1 MSARACVTPEA
12 ERIQMPESPE
22 ELRTRFAA
30 QNKVSAI
37 TPSSNG
43 TNTSTTRIK
52 RPHRIAIVAGS
63 LLAITGLAVSA
74 GFAGQSASATQAR
87 VSATAEFAD
96 STGLHREQL
105 GAYSAVA
112 KAHADNSAFTTLNE
126 ANQVIAATQNKV
138 DASSLTAVASS
149 LASYEILP
157 LDEVASLTAQTKAET
172 AAVTAASIEADRVA
186 AEAAAEAA
194 ALAAAQAAAQAA
206 EQAKAAEAASA
217 QSLTAGN
224 TPAGARATAQAM
236 AASQYGWGADQF
248 SCLNQLWQKESE
260 WKYDAVNSNGGA
272 TGIPQALPGSKMA
285 TAGSDWATNA
295 TTQIA
300 WGLGYIKASSYGT
313 PCAAWSHS
321 QANNWY

>member
-1 MSARACVTPEA
+1 
-12 ERIQMPESPE
+12 MPESPE

-30 QNKVSAI
+30 QNKRSNS
-37 TPSSNG
+37 TPSSNDTG
-43 TNTSTTRIK
+43 TTTVK
-52 RPHRIAIVAGS
+52 RPHRIAIIAGS
-63 LLAITGLAVSA
+63 MLAITGLAIGA

-87 VSATAEFAD
+87 ISATTELSE

-105 GAYSAVA
+105 TAYSAVA
-112 KAHADNSAFTTLNE
+112 EAHVDNSASITLNE

-138 DASSLTAVASS
+138 DASSLVAVASS
-149 LASYEILP
+149 LAGYEILP
-157 LDEVASLTAQTKAET
+157 LDEITSLTAQTKAET

-186 AEAAAEAA
+186 AEVAAAAAAEAA
-194 ALAAAQAAAQAA
+194 AQAA
-206 EQAKAAEAASA
+206 AAEAARS
-217 QSLTAGN
+217 QSLAAGN
-224 TPAGARATAQAM
+224 TPAAARATAQAM

-272 TGIPQALPGSKMA
+272 TGIPQALPGNKMA

-313 PCAAWSHS
+313 PCAAWAHS

>member
-1 MSARACVTPEA
+1 
-12 ERIQMPESPE
+12 MPESPE
-22 ELRTRFAA
+22 ELRVRFAA
-30 QNKVSAI
+30 QNKRSNSA
-37 TPSSNG
+37 PSSNS
-43 TNTSTTRIK
+43 TASTTTIK
-52 RPHRIAIVAGS
+52 RPHRIAIIAGS
-63 LLAITGLAVSA
+63 VLAITGLAVGA

-87 VSATAEFAD
+87 VSATAELAD

-105 GAYSAVA
+105 GVYGAVA
-112 KAHADNSAFTTLNE
+112 KAHVDNSASITLNE
-126 ANQVIAATQNKV
+126 ANQVLAATENKV
-138 DASSLTAVASS
+138 DASSLAAVASS

-157 LDEVASLTAQTKAET
+157 LDEIADLTAQTKVET

-186 AEAAAEAA
+186 AEVAAA
-194 ALAAAQAAAQAA
+194 AAAQAAAQAA
-206 EQAKAAEAASA
+206 AAEAARA
-217 QSLTAGN
+217 QSLAAGN

-236 AASQYGWGADQF
+236 ASSQYGWGADQF

-260 WKYDAVNSNGGA
+260 WKFDAVNSNGGA
-272 TGIPQALPGSKMA
+272 TGIPQALPGNKMA

-313 PCAAWSHS
+313 PCAAWAHS

>member
-1 MSARACVTPEA
+1 MPETPE
-12 ERIQMPESPE
+12 EIRI
-22 ELRTRFAA
+22 RFAA
-30 QNKVSAI
+30 QNKRSNSI
-37 TPSSNG
+37 PSSNG
-43 TNTSTTRIK
+43 TTGPGTIK
-52 RPHRIAIVAGS
+52 RPHRIAIIATSV
-63 LLAITGLAVSA
+63 LAITGLAVGA
-74 GFAGQSASATQAR
+74 GFAGQSASATQDR
-87 VSATAEFAD
+87 VSATTALAD

-112 KAHADNSAFTTLNE
+112 KAHVDNSASITLNE
-126 ANQVIAATQNKV
+126 ANQVIAATQDKV
-138 DASSLTAVASS
+138 DASSLAAVASS

-157 LDEVASLTAQTKAET
+157 LDEITSLTAQTKAET

-186 AEAAAEAA
+186 AEAAAA
-194 ALAAAQAAAQAA
+194 AAAQAAAEAEAQAA
-206 EQAKAAEAASA
+206 AESTRA
-217 QSLTAGN
+217 QSVAGGN
-224 TPAGARATAQAM
+224 TPAAARATAQAM
-236 AASQYGWGADQF
+236 AASQYGWGEDQF

-272 TGIPQALPGSKMA
+272 TGIPQALPGNKMA

>member
-1 MSARACVTPEA
+1 
-12 ERIQMPESPE
+12 MPESPE
-22 ELRTRFAA
+22 ELRARFAA
-30 QNKVSAI
+30 QNKRSNSA
-37 TPSSNG
+37 PSSNS
-43 TNTSTTRIK
+43 TNSTKVK
-52 RPHRIAIVAGS
+52 RPHRIAIIAGS
-63 LLAITGLAVSA
+63 VLAISGLAVGA
-74 GFAGQSASATQAR
+74 GFAGQSAAATSAR
-87 VSATAEFAD
+87 VSATQELAD

-105 GAYSAVA
+105 GAYDAVA
-112 KAHADNSAFTTLNE
+112 KAHIDNTASITLNE
-126 ANQVIAATQNKV
+126 ANQVIVATQDKV

-157 LDEVASLTAQTKAET
+157 IDEVTSLTAKTKAET

-186 AEAAAEAA
+186 AEAAAV
-194 ALAAAQAAAQAA
+194 AAAQAAAQAA
-206 EQAKAAEAASA
+206 AAEAARA
-217 QSLTAGN
+217 QSVAAGN

-260 WKYDAVNSNGGA
+260 WQYDAVNSNGGA
-272 TGIPQALPGSKMA
+272 TGIPQALPGNKMA

>member
-1 MSARACVTPEA
+1 
-12 ERIQMPESPE
+12 MPETPE
-22 ELRTRFAA
+22 ELRTRFDA
-30 QNKVSAI
+30 QNKRSNS
-37 TPSSNG
+37 TPSSNS
-43 TNTSTTRIK
+43 TSTTTIK
-52 RPHRIAIVAGS
+52 RPHRIAIIAGS
-63 LLAITGLAVSA
+63 VLAITGLAVGA
-74 GFAGQSASATQAR
+74 GFAGQSAAATQSR
-87 VSATAEFAD
+87 VSATSELAD

-105 GAYSAVA
+105 GAFDVVA
-112 KAHADNSAFTTLNE
+112 EAHADNSASITLNE
-126 ANQVIAATQNKV
+126 ANQVLAATKDKV
-138 DASSLTAVASS
+138 DASSLAAVASS
-149 LASYEILP
+149 LAGYEILP
-157 LDEVASLTAQTKAET
+157 LDQITDLTAQTKAET

-186 AEAAAEAA
+186 AVAAAEAA
-194 ALAAAQAAAQAA
+194 ASAQAAAAEAAAQAAA
-206 EQAKAAEAASA
+206 AEAARA
-217 QSLTAGN
+217 QSLAGGN

-272 TGIPQALPGSKMA
+272 TGIPQALPGNKMA

-313 PCAAWSHS
+313 PCAAWAHS

>member
-1 MSARACVTPEA
+1 MRAGLRNTEVKRTY
-12 ERIQMPESPE
+12 MPESPE

-30 QNKVSAI
+30 QNKRSNS
-37 TPSSNG
+37 TPSSNSSH
-43 TNTSTTRIK
+43 STAAAIK
-52 RPHRIAIVAGS
+52 RPHRIAIIAGS
-63 LLAITGLAVSA
+63 VLAIAGLAVGA
-74 GFAGQSASATQAR
+74 GFAGQSASATQDR
-87 VSATAEFAD
+87 VSATTAFAD

-112 KAHADNSAFTTLNE
+112 KAHVDNTASTTLNE
-126 ANQVIAATQNKV
+126 ANQVIAASQNKA

-157 LDEVASLTAQTKAET
+157 LDEITSLTAQTKAET
-172 AAVTAASIEADRVA
+172 AAVSAATAEADRVA
-186 AEAAAEAA
+186 AEAAAA
-194 ALAAAQAAAQAA
+194 AAAQAAA
-206 EQAKAAEAASA
+206 AEAARA
-217 QSLTAGN
+217 QTLAAGN

-260 WKYDAVNSNGGA
+260 WKFDAVNSNGGA
-272 TGIPQALPGSKMA
+272 TGIPQALPGNKMA

-313 PCAAWSHS
+313 PCAAWAHS

>member
-1 MSARACVTPEA
+1 
-12 ERIQMPESPE
+12 MPESPE

-30 QNKVSAI
+30 QNKVSVN
-37 TPSSNG
+37 TPSSNS
-43 TNTSTTRIK
+43 TTTSTSRIK

-87 VSATAEFAD
+87 VSATAELTD

-112 KAHADNSAFTTLNE
+112 KAHVDNSASTTLNE

-157 LDEVASLTAQTKAET
+157 LDEVASLTAKTKAET
-172 AAVTAASIEADRVA
+172 AAVTAASIEADR
-186 AEAAAEAA
+186 AAAEAA
-194 ALAAAQAAAQAA
+194 ALAAAQAAAEAA
-206 EQAKAAEAASA
+206 QAEATRA

>member
-1 MSARACVTPEA
+1 MPETPE
-12 ERIQMPESPE
+12 EIRI
-22 ELRTRFAA
+22 RFAA
-30 QNKVSAI
+30 QNKRSNSI
-37 TPSSNG
+37 PSSN
-43 TNTSTTRIK
+43 STTGPTKIN
-52 RPHRIAIVAGS
+52 RPYRIALIAGS
-63 LLAITGLAVSA
+63 VLAITGLAVGA
-74 GFAGQSASATQAR
+74 GFAGQSASATQDR
-87 VSATAEFAD
+87 VSATTELAD

-112 KAHADNSAFTTLNE
+112 KAHVDNSASITLNE
-126 ANQVIAATQNKV
+126 ANQVIAATQDKV
-138 DASSLTAVASS
+138 DASSLAAVASS

-157 LDEVASLTAQTKAET
+157 LDEVTSLTAQTKAET

-186 AEAAAEAA
+186 AEAASEAA
-194 ALAAAQAAAQAA
+194 AAAAAQAAAEAEAQAAAQAA
-206 EQAKAAEAASA
+206 AESSRA
-217 QSLTAGN
+217 QSLASGN

-272 TGIPQALPGSKMA
+272 TGIPQALPGNKMA